1 MTPGS
6 SSTTRHKPLDQDTP
20 RLESAVANEIL
31 SGGGEMG
38 ALMRAFDW
46 SATPLGPISAWPQ
59 SLITAVRII
68 LNSRYA
74 MFIWWGREL
83 INLYND
89 PYRAFL
95 GIKHPAALGQ
105 SARSVWSEIWEQIG
119 PRTDSVLLR
128 GESTYDEALLLM
140 MDRHGYLEETYF
152 TFAYSPIPDDQGGVA
167 GLFCAVTEDT
177 QRVLGERRLKLL
189 RQTASAVAECRT
201 PAQVCEAAADCL
213 ASAPDLP
220 FSMIYLVEPDGKSLK
235 RISQAGIAT
244 DHPAAPDLISLSAD
258 QGSIWPLRQVIECGE
273 AVLVE
278 HLHERLADLPTGEW
292 SRAPERAILMPIA
305 QPGQG
310 RAAGV
315 LIAALNPHRK
325 FDEEFR
331 GFVSLLASQIAAG
344 IGNAMAYEAERQ
356 RAESLAE
363 LDRAKTAFFSNVSH
377 EFRTPLTLMLGPLDE
392 ILAASRDQLSGQD
405 REQLTVARR
414 NALRLLQLVN
424 SLLDFSRIEAGREHA
439 IYQATDLSALTA
451 DIASVFRSAMEK
463 AGLRFS
469 VECQPLAEP
478 VYVDREMWEK
488 IVLNLLSNAF
498 KFTFEGEVAV
508 RLKAVDDAVE
518 LVVRDTGV
526 GIAEDE
532 LPRVFERFHRI
543 ANTRARTYEG
553 TGIGLALVQELVKL
567 HGGSVRLEST
577 AGRGST
583 FTVSIP
589 KNKAHLPA
597 GRVPAEPNP
606 AEIALRRKVYAEEAL
621 RLLPQGSAAASA
633 VLPDLSSPTPMG
645 AKATSQ
651 EVIVLA
657 DDNADMREY
666 VGRLL
671 GERYQVQAVRDGV
684 EALETIRRL
693 RPALVLS
700 DVMMPRLDGFGLL
713 RALRDD
719 SATNTIP
726 VILLSARAGEE
737 SRVEGLQAGADD
749 YLVKPFTAVELLA
762 RVETHLR
769 MAKANHQAA
778 QREAALRAETE
789 LERHRLQELLTQA
802 PAAIGVLS
810 GPEHRWTY
818 VNDFYVEITGRQ
830 SAQDFLGK
838 TFRESLPE
846 LEGQGFL
853 ELLDQVYRTGK
864 PHTGR
869 EVMAKLNR
877 STGGEPR
884 ETYFNFVYQPIRDI
898 AGKVDG
904 ILVHGVDVTD
914 QVSVRKAI
922 EVSEERLRLAQA
934 AAQIGTWD
942 WDGLNNIS
950 KLSPELHQIFGTD
963 PHDPRHVEVW
973 ASRVHRDDWQNL
985 QTQMQAALTSGSMEF
1000 EYRYHHP
1007 VNGLRWFYGRGRKL
1021 EGEQRMLGILQDIT
1035 ERKRTEQMRQRL
1047 AAIIESSDDAIVG
1060 KDLHGI
1066 VTSWN
1071 VGAEKM
1077 FGYTAQE
1084 MEGQPITKI
1093 IPLELHADEQRILE
1107 TIGRGERIDHFETTR
1122 MRKDGERIEV
1132 SLTVSPINDASGK
1145 VIGAAKIARD
1155 ITHRKQ
1161 TEQALRTSERL
1172 ASVGR
1177 LAATVAHEI
1186 NNPLEAV
1193 TNLIFLAKN
1202 QTAQADVREYLA
1214 AAEEELERVSQ
1225 LTKQTLSFYRDT
1237 RGATAT
1243 KVGAM
1248 VAPLLSV
1255 FSSRTRNKAIEIIS
1269 EIRQDPEITAVPGEI
1284 RQLLANLLS
1293 NSIDAVEDAGKVRIR
1308 VAAANDW
1315 RTGRQAGVRLT
1326 VADSGPGIPAAIRA
1340 KLFEPFF
1347 TTKKDVGT
1355 GLGLWVCESIIE
1367 KQGGSIRVKS
1377 SVAPGKSWT
1386 AFSVFLP
1393 LDPQSSAPLREEA

>member
-1 MTPGS
+1 
-6 SSTTRHKPLDQDTP
+6 
-20 RLESAVANEIL
+20 
-31 SGGGEMG
+31 
-38 ALMRAFDW
+38 MRAFDW
-46 SATPLGPISAWPQ
+46 SGTPLGPISDWPA

-68 LNSRYA
+68 LTSRYA
-74 MFIWWGREL
+74 MFVWWGREL

-95 GIKHPAALGQ
+95 GSKHPGALGQ
-105 SARSVWSEIWEQIG
+105 SARRVWSEIWEQIG

-140 MDRHGYLEETYF
+140 MDRYGYLEETYF
-152 TFAYSPIPDDQGGVA
+152 TFAYSPLPDDQGGVA

-177 QRVLGERRLKLL
+177 QRVIGERRLKLL
-189 RQTASAVAECRT
+189 RETASAVAESRT
-201 PAQVCEAAADCL
+201 PAQVCEAAAECL

-220 FSMIYLVEPDGKSLK
+220 FSLIYLIEPDGKSLK
-235 RISQAGIAT
+235 RVAQAGIAP
-244 DHPAAPDLISLSAD
+244 DHAAAPELVSLGD
-258 QGSIWPLRQVIECGE
+258 HEGSIWPLWRVIESGE
-273 AVLVE
+273 AVPVE
-278 HLHERLADLPTGEW
+278 DLDERIADLPTGEW
-292 SRAPERAILMPIA
+292 SHVPECAILMPIA
-305 QPGQG
+305 RPGQTLPG
-310 RAAGV
+310 GV

-325 FDEEFR
+325 FDEEFK

-344 IGNAMAYEAERQ
+344 IGNAVAYETERQ

-392 ILAASRDQLSGQD
+392 VLGKSSD
-405 REQLTVARR
+405 RLPGEDHEQLTVARR

-439 IYQATDLSALTA
+439 VYEATDLCTLTA

-469 VECQPLAEP
+469 VECEPLAEP
-478 VYVDREMWEK
+478 VYIDREMWEK

-518 LVVRDTGV
+518 LSVRDTGV
-526 GIAEDE
+526 GIPEQE

-543 ANTRARTYEG
+543 ENSRARTNEG

-567 HGGSVRLEST
+567 HGGNVRLEST

-589 KNKAHLPA
+589 NTKDHLPA
-597 GRVPAEPNP
+597 DRTRTESNYS
-606 AEIALRRKVYAEEAL
+606 ETALRRKVYAEEAL
-621 RLLPQGSAAASA
+621 RLLPQASPAQGEGAAVPTSSST
-633 VLPDLSSPTPMG
+633 SSPRGTNATPR
-645 AKATSQ
+645 

-666 VGRLL
+666 VGHLL
-671 GERYQVQAVRDGV
+671 GERYRIHAVRDGV
-684 EALETIRRL
+684 EAVEAIRRL

-700 DVMMPRLDGFGLL
+700 DVMMPRLDGFGML
-713 RALRDD
+713 RAIRNDPVV
-719 SATNTIP
+719 NTTP

-749 YLVKPFTAVELLA
+749 YLVKPFTALELLA
-762 RVETHLR
+762 RVETHIR
-769 MAKANHQAA
+769 MAKANREAA
-778 QREAALRAETE
+778 EREAALRAEAE
-789 LERHRLQELLTQA
+789 LERHRLQELLAQV
-802 PAAIGVLS
+802 PAAIGVLD
-810 GPEHRWTY
+810 GPEHRWSY
-818 VNDFYVEITGRQ
+818 VNDFYVSVTGRK

-838 TFRESLPE
+838 NFRESLPE

-853 ELLDQVYRTGK
+853 ELLDSVYRTGR
-864 PHTGR
+864 PFSGR
-869 EVMAKLNR
+869 EVKAKLN
-877 STGGEPR
+877 SSAGGQLR
-884 ETYFNFVYQPIRDI
+884 ERYFNFVYQPIRDVSGNV
-898 AGKVDG
+898 AG

-914 QVSVRKAI
+914 QVTARKAI
-922 EVSEERLRLAQA
+922 EISEERLRLAQA

-942 WDGLNNIS
+942 WDGLQNTS
-950 KLSPELHQIFGTD
+950 KLSAELHQIFGTD
-963 PHDPRHVEVW
+963 PADPHHAEVW
-973 ASRVHRDDWQNL
+973 ASRVHRDDWQSL
-985 QTQMQAALTSGSMEF
+985 QEQMQAGLKSGSMEF

-1007 VNGLRWFYGRGRKL
+1007 ANGLRWFYGKGRRL
-1021 EGEQRMLGILQDIT
+1021 GDRLLGILQDVT
-1035 ERKRTEQMRQRL
+1035 ERKRAEEMRQRL
-1047 AAIIESSDDAIVG
+1047 AAIVESSDDAVVG
-1060 KDLHGI
+1060 KDLRGV

-1071 VGAEKM
+1071 RGAEKM
-1077 FGYTAQE
+1077 FGYTAHE

-1122 MRKDGERIEV
+1122 MRKNGERIEV
-1132 SLTVSPINDASGK
+1132 SLTVSPINDESGK
-1145 VIGAAKIARD
+1145 IIGAAKIARD
-1155 ITHRKQ
+1155 ITRRKQ

-1193 TNLIFLAKN
+1193 TNLVFLAKSH
-1202 QTAQADVREYLA
+1202 TTDESVRGYLTG
-1214 AAEEELERVSQ
+1214 AEEELERVSH
-1225 LTKQTLSFYRDT
+1225 LTKQTLGFYRDT
-1237 RGATAT
+1237 RGAAAT

-1255 FSSRTRNKAIEIIS
+1255 FGSRTRNKAIEIIP
-1269 EIRQDPEITAVPGEI
+1269 EIRQDPEIMAVPGEI

-1293 NSIDAVEDAGKVRIR
+1293 NSIDAVEGGGKIRIR
-1308 VAAANDW
+1308 VSAVNDW
-1315 RTGRQAGVRLT
+1315 SAGRRAGVRLT
-1326 VADSGPGIPAAIRA
+1326 VADSGPGIPAAIRP

-1355 GLGLWVCESIIE
+1355 GLGLWVCMSIIE
-1367 KQGGSIRVKS
+1367 KQGGSIRLKS

-1386 AFSVFLP
+1386 VFSVFLP
-1393 LDPQSSAPLREEA
+1393 LDLQPIPELKGL

>member
-1 MTPGS
+1 MAAAD
-6 SSTTRHKPLDQDTP
+6 KL
-20 RLESAVANEIL
+20 LA
-31 SGGGEMG
+31 GGGEMG

-46 SATPLGPISAWPQ
+46 SGTPLGRLSAWPP

-68 LNSRYA
+68 LTSRYA

-89 PYRAFL
+89 PYRTFL
-95 GIKHPAALGQ
+95 GTKHPGALGQ
-105 SARSVWSEIWEQIG
+105 SARTVWSEIWEQIG

-152 TFAYSPIPDDQGGVA
+152 TFAYSPLPDDKGGVA

-177 QRVLGERRLKLL
+177 QRVVGERRLKLL
-189 RQTASAVAECRT
+189 RETASAVAESRT
-201 PAQVCEAAADCL
+201 PVQVCEAAAGCL

-220 FSMIYLVEPDGKSLK
+220 FSLIYLIEPDGKSLK
-235 RISQAGIAT
+235 RIAQAGIAT
-244 DHPAAPDLISLSAD
+244 DHSAAPEVMSLSD
-258 QGSIWPLRQVIECGE
+258 NEGSVWPLRRVIERGE
-273 AVLVE
+273 PVLIE
-278 HLHERLADLPTGEW
+278 HLNERIANLPTGEW
-292 SRAPERAILMPIA
+292 SHVPECAILMPIA
-305 QPGQG
+305 RPGQTLP
-310 RAAGV
+310 AGV

-325 FDEEFR
+325 FDEEFQ

-344 IGNAMAYEAERQ
+344 IGNAVAYETERQ

-392 ILAASRDQLSGQD
+392 VLAASGDQLSGED
-405 REQLTVARR
+405 REQLAVARR

-439 IYQATDLSALTA
+439 IYQATDLCTLTE

-469 VECQPLAEP
+469 VECEPLAEP

-498 KFTFEGEVAV
+498 KFTFEGEVVV

-518 LVVRDTGV
+518 LMVRDTGV
-526 GIAEDE
+526 GIPEDE

-543 ANTRARTYEG
+543 ENSRARTYEG

-567 HGGSVRLEST
+567 HGGNVRLESM

-589 KNKAHLPA
+589 KTKAHLPA
-597 GRVPAEPNP
+597 ARTPAQPSPAEM
-606 AEIALRRKVYAEEAL
+606 ALRRKVYAEEAL
-621 RLLPQGSAAASA
+621 RLLPQGDVTASDMDSALSPIRPAPMLTKAAA
-633 VLPDLSSPTPMG
+633 
-645 AKATSQ
+645 Q
-651 EVIVLA
+651 ELIVLA

-671 GERYQVQAVRDGV
+671 GERYKIHAVRDGI
-684 EALETIRRL
+684 EALEAIRRL

-719 SATNTIP
+719 PATNTIP

-749 YLVKPFTAVELLA
+749 YLVKPFTAAELLA
-762 RVETHLR
+762 RVETHIR
-769 MAKANHQAA
+769 MAKANREAA
-778 QREAALRAETE
+778 EREAALRAETE
-789 LERHRLQELLTQA
+789 LERYRLQELLAQV
-802 PAAIGVLS
+802 PAAIGVLD

-818 VNDFYVEITGRQ
+818 VNDFYVSATGRT
-830 SAQDFLGK
+830 SAHDFLGK
-838 TFRESLPE
+838 TIRESLPE

-853 ELLDQVYRTGK
+853 ELLDEVYRTGK
-864 PHTGR
+864 PYSGR
-869 EVMAKLNR
+869 EMKAKLNR
-877 STGGEPR
+877 TAGGPPR
-884 ETYFNFVYQPIRDI
+884 ERYFNFVYQPIREVS
-898 AGKVDG
+898 GNVTG

-914 QVSVRKAI
+914 QVAARNAI

-934 AAQIGTWD
+934 AAQIGIWD
-942 WDGLNNIS
+942 WDGHDTS
-950 KLSPELHQIFGTD
+950 KLSAELHQIFGTD
-963 PHDPRHVEVW
+963 PDDPHHAEVW
-973 ASRVHRDDWQNL
+973 ASRVHRDDWQSL
-985 QTQMQAALTSGSMEF
+985 QEQMQAGIKSGSIEF

-1007 VNGLRWFYGRGRKL
+1007 VNGLRWFYGKGRSL
-1021 EGEQRMLGILQDIT
+1021 GEQQRILGILQDVT
-1035 ERKRTEQMRQRL
+1035 ERKRAEETQQRL

-1060 KDLHGI
+1060 KNLHGI

-1071 VGAEKM
+1071 PGAEKM
-1077 FGYTAQE
+1077 FGYSAHE

-1093 IPLELHADEQRILE
+1093 IPIELHADEQRILE

-1122 MRKDGERIEV
+1122 MRKNGELIEV
-1132 SLTVSPINDASGK
+1132 SLTISPINDETGK

-1161 TEQALRTSERL
+1161 AEQALRTSERL

-1193 TNLIFLAKN
+1193 TNLIFLAKSH
-1202 QTAQADVREYLA
+1202 TTDESVREYLSS
-1214 AAEEELERVSQ
+1214 AEEELERVSH
-1225 LTKQTLSFYRDT
+1225 LTKQTLGFYRDT
-1237 RGATAT
+1237 RGAAAT

-1255 FSSRTRNKAIEIIS
+1255 FGSRTRNKSIEIVS
-1269 EIRQDPEITAVPGEI
+1269 EIRQDPEIMAVPGEI

-1293 NSIDAVEDAGKVRIR
+1293 NSIDAVEGGGKIRIR
-1308 VAAANDW
+1308 VSAANDW
-1315 RTGRQAGVRLT
+1315 TANRLPGVRLT
-1326 VADSGPGIPAAIRA
+1326 VADSGPGIPAAIRP

-1355 GLGLWVCESIIE
+1355 GLGLWVCKSIIE
-1367 KQGGSIRVKS
+1367 KQGGSIRLKS
-1377 SVAPGKSWT
+1377 NVVPGKSWT

-1393 LDPQSSAPLREEA
+1393 LDGQSATSEPDPG

>member
-1 MTPGS
+1 MAAAD
-6 SSTTRHKPLDQDTP
+6 KL
-20 RLESAVANEIL
+20 LA
-31 SGGGEMG
+31 GGGEMG

-46 SATPLGPISAWPQ
+46 SGTPLGPLSAWPP

-68 LNSRYA
+68 LTSRYA

-89 PYRAFL
+89 PYRTFL
-95 GIKHPAALGQ
+95 GTKHPGALGQ
-105 SARSVWSEIWEQIG
+105 SARTVWSEIWEQIG

-152 TFAYSPIPDDQGGVA
+152 TFAYSPLPDDKGGVA

-177 QRVLGERRLKLL
+177 QRVVGERRLKLL
-189 RQTASAVAECRT
+189 RETASAVAESRT
-201 PAQVCEAAADCL
+201 PVQVCEAAAGCL

-220 FSMIYLVEPDGKSLK
+220 FSLIYLIEPDGKSLK
-235 RISQAGIAT
+235 RIAQAGIAT
-244 DHPAAPDLISLSAD
+244 DHSAAPEVMSLSD
-258 QGSIWPLRQVIECGE
+258 NEGSVWPLRRVIERGE
-273 AVLVE
+273 PVLIE
-278 HLHERLADLPTGEW
+278 HLNERIANLPTGEW
-292 SRAPERAILMPIA
+292 SHVPECAILMPIA
-305 QPGQG
+305 RPGQTLP
-310 RAAGV
+310 AGV

-325 FDEEFR
+325 FDEEFQ

-344 IGNAMAYEAERQ
+344 IGNAVAYETERQ

-392 ILAASRDQLSGQD
+392 VLAASGDQLSGED
-405 REQLTVARR
+405 REQLAVARR

-439 IYQATDLSALTA
+439 IYQATDLCTLTE

-469 VECQPLAEP
+469 VECEPLAEP

-498 KFTFEGEVAV
+498 KFTFEGEVVV

-518 LVVRDTGV
+518 LMVRDTGV
-526 GIAEDE
+526 GIPEDE

-543 ANTRARTYEG
+543 ENSRARTYEG

-567 HGGSVRLEST
+567 HGGNVRLESM

-589 KNKAHLPA
+589 KTKAHLPA
-597 GRVPAEPNP
+597 ARTPAQPSPAEM
-606 AEIALRRKVYAEEAL
+606 ALRRKVYAEEAL
-621 RLLPQGSAAASA
+621 RLLPQGDVTASDMDSALSPIRPAPMLTKAAA
-633 VLPDLSSPTPMG
+633 
-645 AKATSQ
+645 Q
-651 EVIVLA
+651 ELIVLA

-671 GERYQVQAVRDGV
+671 GARYKIHAVRDGI
-684 EALETIRRL
+684 EALEAIRRL
-693 RPALVLS
+693 RPAMVLS

-719 SATNTIP
+719 PATNTIP

-749 YLVKPFTAVELLA
+749 YLVKPFTAAELLA
-762 RVETHLR
+762 RVETHIR
-769 MAKANHQAA
+769 MAKANREAA
-778 QREAALRAETE
+778 EREAALRAETE
-789 LERHRLQELLTQA
+789 LERYRLQELLAQV
-802 PAAIGVLS
+802 PAAIGVLD

-818 VNDFYVEITGRQ
+818 VNDFYVSATGRT
-830 SAQDFLGK
+830 SAHDFLGK
-838 TFRESLPE
+838 TIRESLPE

-853 ELLDQVYRTGK
+853 ELLDEVYRTGK
-864 PHTGR
+864 PYSGR
-869 EVMAKLNR
+869 EMKAKLNR
-877 STGGEPR
+877 TAGGPPR
-884 ETYFNFVYQPIRDI
+884 ERYFNFVYQPIREVS
-898 AGKVDG
+898 GNVTG

-914 QVSVRKAI
+914 QVAARNAI

-934 AAQIGTWD
+934 AAQIGIWD
-942 WDGLNNIS
+942 WDGHDTS
-950 KLSPELHQIFGTD
+950 KLSAELHQIFGTD
-963 PHDPRHVEVW
+963 PDDPHHAEVW
-973 ASRVHRDDWQNL
+973 ASRVHRDDWQSL
-985 QTQMQAALTSGSMEF
+985 QEQMQAGIKSGSIEF

-1007 VNGLRWFYGRGRKL
+1007 VNGLRWFYGKGRSL
-1021 EGEQRMLGILQDIT
+1021 GEQQRILGILQDVT
-1035 ERKRTEQMRQRL
+1035 ERKRAEETQQRL

-1060 KDLHGI
+1060 KNLHGI

-1071 VGAEKM
+1071 PGAEKM
-1077 FGYTAQE
+1077 FGYSAHE

-1093 IPLELHADEQRILE
+1093 IPIELHADEQRILE

-1122 MRKDGERIEV
+1122 MRKNGELIEV
-1132 SLTVSPINDASGK
+1132 SLTISPINDETGK

-1161 TEQALRTSERL
+1161 AEQALRTSERL

-1193 TNLIFLAKN
+1193 TNLIFLAKSH
-1202 QTAQADVREYLA
+1202 TTDESVREYLSS
-1214 AAEEELERVSQ
+1214 AEEELERVSH
-1225 LTKQTLSFYRDT
+1225 LTKQTLGFYRDT
-1237 RGATAT
+1237 RGAAAT

-1255 FSSRTRNKAIEIIS
+1255 FGSRTRNKSIEIVS
-1269 EIRQDPEITAVPGEI
+1269 EIRQDPEIMAVPGEI

-1293 NSIDAVEDAGKVRIR
+1293 NSIDAVEGGGKIRIR
-1308 VAAANDW
+1308 VSAANDW
-1315 RTGRQAGVRLT
+1315 TANRLPGVRLT
-1326 VADSGPGIPAAIRA
+1326 VADSGPGIPAAIRP

-1355 GLGLWVCESIIE
+1355 GLGLWVCKSIIE
-1367 KQGGSIRVKS
+1367 KQGGSIRLKS
-1377 SVAPGKSWT
+1377 NVVPGKSWT

-1393 LDPQSSAPLREEA
+1393 LDGQSATSEPDPG

>member
-1 MTPGS
+1 MAAAD
-6 SSTTRHKPLDQDTP
+6 KL
-20 RLESAVANEIL
+20 LA
-31 SGGGEMG
+31 GGGEMG

-46 SATPLGPISAWPQ
+46 SGTPLGPLSAWPP

-68 LNSRYA
+68 LTSRYA

-89 PYRAFL
+89 PYRTFL
-95 GIKHPAALGQ
+95 GTKHPGALGQ
-105 SARSVWSEIWEQIG
+105 SARTVWSEIWEQIG

-140 MDRHGYLEETYF
+140 MDRYGYLEETYF
-152 TFAYSPIPDDQGGVA
+152 TFAYSPLPDDKGGVA

-177 QRVLGERRLKLL
+177 QRVVGERRLKLL
-189 RQTASAVAECRT
+189 RETASAVAESRT
-201 PAQVCEAAADCL
+201 PVQVCEAAAGCL

-220 FSMIYLVEPDGKSLK
+220 FSLIYLIEPDGKSLK
-235 RISQAGIAT
+235 RIAQAGIAT
-244 DHPAAPDLISLSAD
+244 DHSAAPEVMSLSD
-258 QGSIWPLRQVIECGE
+258 NEGSVWPLRRVIERGE
-273 AVLVE
+273 PVLIE
-278 HLHERLADLPTGEW
+278 HLKERIANLPTGEW
-292 SRAPERAILMPIA
+292 SHVPACAILMPIA
-305 QPGQG
+305 RPGQTLP
-310 RAAGV
+310 AGV

-325 FDEEFR
+325 FDEEFQ

-344 IGNAMAYEAERQ
+344 IGNAVAYETERQ

-392 ILAASRDQLSGQD
+392 VLAASGDQLSGED
-405 REQLTVARR
+405 REQLAVARR

-439 IYQATDLSALTA
+439 IYQATDLCTLTE

-469 VECQPLAEP
+469 VECEPLAEP

-498 KFTFEGEVAV
+498 KFTFEGEVVV

-518 LVVRDTGV
+518 LMVRDTGV
-526 GIAEDE
+526 GIPEDE

-543 ANTRARTYEG
+543 ENSRARTYEG

-567 HGGSVRLEST
+567 HGGNVRLGSM

-589 KNKAHLPA
+589 KTKAHLPA
-597 GRVPAEPNP
+597 ARTPAQPSPAEM
-606 AEIALRRKVYAEEAL
+606 ALRRKVYAEEAL
-621 RLLPQGSAAASA
+621 RLLPQGDVTASDMDSALSPIRPAPMLTKAAA
-633 VLPDLSSPTPMG
+633 
-645 AKATSQ
+645 Q
-651 EVIVLA
+651 ELIVLA

-671 GERYQVQAVRDGV
+671 GARYKIHAVRDGI
-684 EALETIRRL
+684 EALEAIRRL

-719 SATNTIP
+719 PATNTIP

-749 YLVKPFTAVELLA
+749 YLVKPFTAAELLA
-762 RVETHLR
+762 RVETHIR
-769 MAKANHQAA
+769 MAKANREAA
-778 QREAALRAETE
+778 EREAALRAETE
-789 LERHRLQELLTQA
+789 LERYRLQELLAQV
-802 PAAIGVLS
+802 PAAIGVLD

-818 VNDFYVEITGRQ
+818 VNDFYVSATGRT
-830 SAQDFLGK
+830 SAHDFLGK
-838 TFRESLPE
+838 TIRESLPE

-853 ELLDQVYRTGK
+853 ELLDEVYRTGK
-864 PHTGR
+864 PYSGR
-869 EVMAKLNR
+869 EMKAKLNR
-877 STGGEPR
+877 TAGGPPR
-884 ETYFNFVYQPIRDI
+884 ERYFNFVYQPIREVS
-898 AGKVDG
+898 GNVTG

-914 QVSVRKAI
+914 QVAAINAI
-922 EVSEERLRLAQA
+922 ELSEERLRLAQA
-934 AAQIGTWD
+934 AAQIGIWD
-942 WDGLNNIS
+942 WDGHDTS
-950 KLSPELHQIFGTD
+950 KLSAELHQIFGTD
-963 PHDPRHVEVW
+963 PDDPHHAEVW
-973 ASRVHRDDWQNL
+973 ASRVHRDDWQSL
-985 QTQMQAALTSGSMEF
+985 QEQMQAGIKSGSIEF

-1007 VNGLRWFYGRGRKL
+1007 VNGLRWFYGKGRSL
-1021 EGEQRMLGILQDIT
+1021 GEQQRILGILQDVT
-1035 ERKRTEQMRQRL
+1035 ERKRAEETQQRL

-1071 VGAEKM
+1071 LGAEKM
-1077 FGYTAQE
+1077 FGFTAHE

-1093 IPLELHADEQRILE
+1093 IPLELHDDEQRILE

-1122 MRKDGERIEV
+1122 MRKDGELIEV
-1132 SLTVSPINDASGK
+1132 SLTISPINDETGK

-1161 TEQALRTSERL
+1161 AEQALRTSERL

-1193 TNLIFLAKN
+1193 TNLIFLAKSH
-1202 QTAQADVREYLA
+1202 TTDESVREYLSS
-1214 AAEEELERVSQ
+1214 AEEELERVSH
-1225 LTKQTLSFYRDT
+1225 LTKQTLGFYRDT

-1255 FSSRTRNKAIEIIS
+1255 FGSRTRNKSIEIVS
-1269 EIRQDPEITAVPGEI
+1269 EIRQDPEIMAVPGEI

-1293 NSIDAVEDAGKVRIR
+1293 NSIDAVEGGGKIRIR
-1308 VAAANDW
+1308 LSAANDW
-1315 RTGRQAGVRLT
+1315 TANRLPGVRLT
-1326 VADSGPGIPAAIRA
+1326 VADSGPGIPAAIRP

-1355 GLGLWVCESIIE
+1355 GLGLWVCKSIIE
-1367 KQGGSIRVKS
+1367 KQGGSIRLKS
-1377 SVAPGKSWT
+1377 NVVPGKSWT

-1393 LDPQSSAPLREEA
+1393 LDSQSSLPEQDEV

>member
-1 MTPGS
+1 MAAAD
-6 SSTTRHKPLDQDTP
+6 KL
-20 RLESAVANEIL
+20 LA
-31 SGGGEMG
+31 GGGEMG

-46 SATPLGPISAWPQ
+46 SGTPLGPLSAWPP

-68 LNSRYA
+68 LTSRYA

-89 PYRAFL
+89 PYRTFL
-95 GIKHPAALGQ
+95 GTKHPGALGQ
-105 SARSVWSEIWEQIG
+105 SARTVWSEIWEQIG

-152 TFAYSPIPDDQGGVA
+152 TFAYSPLPDDKGGVA

-177 QRVLGERRLKLL
+177 QRVVGERRLKLL
-189 RQTASAVAECRT
+189 RETASAVAESRT
-201 PAQVCEAAADCL
+201 PVQVCEAAAGCL

-220 FSMIYLVEPDGKSLK
+220 FSLIYLIEPDGKSLK
-235 RISQAGIAT
+235 RIAQAGIAT
-244 DHPAAPDLISLSAD
+244 DHSAAPEVMSLSD
-258 QGSIWPLRQVIECGE
+258 NEGSVWPLRRVIERGE
-273 AVLVE
+273 PVLIE
-278 HLHERLADLPTGEW
+278 HLNERIANLPTGEW
-292 SRAPERAILMPIA
+292 SHVPECAILMPIA
-305 QPGQG
+305 RPGQTLP
-310 RAAGV
+310 AGV

-325 FDEEFR
+325 FDEEFQ

-344 IGNAMAYEAERQ
+344 IGNAVAYETERQ

-392 ILAASRDQLSGQD
+392 VLAASGDQLSGED
-405 REQLTVARR
+405 REQLAVARR

-439 IYQATDLSALTA
+439 IYQATDLCTLTE

-469 VECQPLAEP
+469 VECEPLAEP

-498 KFTFEGEVAV
+498 KFTFEGEVVV

-518 LVVRDTGV
+518 LMVRDTGV
-526 GIAEDE
+526 GIPEDE

-543 ANTRARTYEG
+543 ENSRARTYEG

-567 HGGSVRLEST
+567 HGGNVRLESM

-589 KNKAHLPA
+589 KTKAHLPA
-597 GRVPAEPNP
+597 ARTPAQPSPAEM
-606 AEIALRRKVYAEEAL
+606 ALRRKVYAEEAL
-621 RLLPQGSAAASA
+621 RLLPQGDVTASDMDSALSPIRPAPMLTKAAA
-633 VLPDLSSPTPMG
+633 
-645 AKATSQ
+645 Q
-651 EVIVLA
+651 ELIVLA

-671 GERYQVQAVRDGV
+671 GARYKIHAVRDGI
-684 EALETIRRL
+684 EALEAIRRL

-719 SATNTIP
+719 PATNTIP

-749 YLVKPFTAVELLA
+749 YLVKPFTAAELLA
-762 RVETHLR
+762 RVETHIR
-769 MAKANHQAA
+769 MAKANREAA
-778 QREAALRAETE
+778 EREAALRAETE
-789 LERHRLQELLTQA
+789 LERYRLQELLAQV
-802 PAAIGVLS
+802 PAAIGVLD

-818 VNDFYVEITGRQ
+818 VNDFYVSATGRT
-830 SAQDFLGK
+830 SAHDFLGK
-838 TFRESLPE
+838 TIRESLPE

-853 ELLDQVYRTGK
+853 ELLDEVYRTGK
-864 PHTGR
+864 PYSGR
-869 EVMAKLNR
+869 EMKAKLNR
-877 STGGEPR
+877 TAGGPPR
-884 ETYFNFVYQPIRDI
+884 ERYFNFVYQPIREVS
-898 AGKVDG
+898 GNVTG

-914 QVSVRKAI
+914 QVAARNAI

-934 AAQIGTWD
+934 AAQIGIWD
-942 WDGLNNIS
+942 WDGHDTS
-950 KLSPELHQIFGTD
+950 KLSAELHQIFGTD
-963 PHDPRHVEVW
+963 PDDPHHAEVW
-973 ASRVHRDDWQNL
+973 ASRVHRDDWQSL
-985 QTQMQAALTSGSMEF
+985 QEQMQAGIKSGSIEF

-1007 VNGLRWFYGRGRKL
+1007 VNGLRWFYGKGRSL
-1021 EGEQRMLGILQDIT
+1021 GEQQRILGILQDVT
-1035 ERKRTEQMRQRL
+1035 ERKRAEETQQRL

-1060 KDLHGI
+1060 KNLHGI

-1071 VGAEKM
+1071 PGAEKM
-1077 FGYTAQE
+1077 FGYSAHE

-1093 IPLELHADEQRILE
+1093 IPIELHADEQRILE

-1122 MRKDGERIEV
+1122 MRKNGELIEV
-1132 SLTVSPINDASGK
+1132 SLTISPINDETGK

-1161 TEQALRTSERL
+1161 AEQALRTSERL

-1193 TNLIFLAKN
+1193 TNLIFLAKSH
-1202 QTAQADVREYLA
+1202 TTDESVREYLSS
-1214 AAEEELERVSQ
+1214 AEEELERVSH
-1225 LTKQTLSFYRDT
+1225 LTKQTLGFYRDT
-1237 RGATAT
+1237 RGAAAT

-1255 FSSRTRNKAIEIIS
+1255 FGSRTRNKSIEIVS
-1269 EIRQDPEITAVPGEI
+1269 EIRQDPEIMAVPGEI

-1293 NSIDAVEDAGKVRIR
+1293 NSIDAVEGGGKIRIR
-1308 VAAANDW
+1308 VSAANDW
-1315 RTGRQAGVRLT
+1315 TANRLPGVRLT
-1326 VADSGPGIPAAIRA
+1326 VADSGPGIPAAIRP

-1355 GLGLWVCESIIE
+1355 GLGLWVCKSIIE
-1367 KQGGSIRVKS
+1367 KQGGSIRLKS
-1377 SVAPGKSWT
+1377 NVVPGKSWT

-1393 LDPQSSAPLREEA
+1393 LDGQSATSEPDPG

>member
-1 MTPGS
+1 VTIETPQPDPAAAD
-6 SSTTRHKPLDQDTP
+6 KL
-20 RLESAVANEIL
+20 L

-38 ALMRAFDW
+38 ALIAAFDW
-46 SATPLGPISAWPQ
+46 SRTPLGPISDWPQ

-68 LNSRYA
+68 LTSRYA
-74 MFIWWGREL
+74 MFIWWGRDL

-95 GIKHPAALGQ
+95 GIKHPGALGQ
-105 SARSVWSEIWEQIG
+105 SASSVWSEIWEQIG

-152 TFAYSPIPDDQGGVA
+152 TFAYSPLPDDKGGVA

-177 QRVLGERRLKLL
+177 QRVVGERRLKLL
-189 RQTASAVAECRT
+189 RETASAVAESRT
-201 PAQVCEAAADCL
+201 PSHVCEAVAECL
-213 ASAPDLP
+213 ASARDLP
-220 FSMIYLVEPDGKSLK
+220 FSLIYLIEPDGKSLK
-235 RISQAGIAT
+235 RIAQAGIAS
-244 DHPAAPDLISLSAD
+244 DHAAAPERMSLGDDEA
-258 QGSIWPLRQVIECGE
+258 SIWPLRRVIERGE

-278 HLHERLADLPTGEW
+278 HLEERIADLPTGEW
-292 SRAPERAILMPIA
+292 SHVPECAILMPIA
-305 QPGQG
+305 QPGQT
-310 RAAGV
+310 RPAGV

-325 FDEEFR
+325 FGEEFK
-331 GFVSLLASQIAAG
+331 GFVSLLADQIAAG
-344 IGNAMAYEAERQ
+344 IGNAVAYETERQ

-377 EFRTPLTLMLGPLDE
+377 EFRTPLTLLLGPLDE
-392 ILAASRDQLSGQD
+392 VLGKSSDRLPGED
-405 REQLTVARR
+405 REQLVVARK

-424 SLLDFSRIEAGREHA
+424 SLLDFSRIEAGREQA
-439 IYQATDLSALTA
+439 IYEATDLCTLTE

-469 VECQPLAEP
+469 VECEPLAEP

-508 RLKAVDDAVE
+508 RLKAVGDAVE
-518 LVVRDTGV
+518 LTVCDTGV
-526 GIAEDE
+526 GIPEDE
-532 LPRVFERFHRI
+532 RPRVFERFHRI
-543 ANTRARTYEG
+543 ENSRARTYEG

-567 HGGSVRLEST
+567 HGGSVRLESK

-589 KNKAHLPA
+589 KTRRQLPA
-597 GRVPAEPNP
+597 SQIPAEPNS
-606 AEIALRRKVYAEEAL
+606 AEAALRRKAYAEEAL
-621 RLLPQGSAAASA
+621 RLLPQGSPAQESTA
-633 VLPDLSSPTPMG
+633 VPTSSSTPAPMG
-645 AKATSQ
+645 AKATPQ

-666 VGRLL
+666 VGHLL
-671 GERYQVQAVRDGV
+671 GERYKVHAVRDGI
-684 EALETIRRL
+684 EALEAIRRL

-719 SATNTIP
+719 PATNTVP
-726 VILLSARAGEE
+726 VILLSARAGED

-749 YLVKPFTAVELLA
+749 YLVKPFTALELLA
-762 RVETHLR
+762 RVETHIR
-769 MAKANHQAA
+769 MAKANREAA
-778 QREAALRAETE
+778 RREAALRAETE
-789 LERHRLQELLTQA
+789 LERHRLQELLAQV
-802 PAAIGVLS
+802 PAAIGVLNGS
-810 GPEHRWTY
+810 EHRWTY
-818 VNDFYVEITGRQ
+818 VNDFYVGATGRER
-830 SAQDFLGK
+830 AQDFLGK

-853 ELLDQVYRTGK
+853 ELLDEVYRTGK
-864 PHTGR
+864 PFSGR

-877 STGGEPR
+877 AADGHLQES
-884 ETYFNFVYQPIRDI
+884 YFNFVYQPIRNI
-898 AGKVDG
+898 AGNVTG

-914 QVSVRKAI
+914 QVAARKAI
-922 EVSEERLRLAQA
+922 EISEERLRLAQA

-942 WDGLNNIS
+942 WDGQRNITR
-950 KLSPELHQIFGTD
+950 LSAEVHQIFGTD
-963 PHDPRHVEVW
+963 PDDPHYAEVW
-973 ASRVHRDDWQNL
+973 AARVHRDDLPYL
-985 QTQMQAALTSGSMEF
+985 QEQMQAGLKSGSMEF

-1007 VNGLRWFYGRGRKL
+1007 VNGLRWFYGKGRRL
-1021 EGEQRMLGILQDIT
+1021 DGERLLGILQDVT
-1035 ERKRTEQMRQRL
+1035 ERKRAEETQQRL

-1071 VGAEKM
+1071 LGAEKM
-1077 FGYTAQE
+1077 FGYTAHE

-1093 IPLELHADEQRILE
+1093 IPIELHADETRILE

-1122 MRKDGERIEV
+1122 MRKNGERIEV
-1132 SLTVSPINDASGK
+1132 SLTVSPINDESGK
-1145 VIGAAKIARD
+1145 IIGAAKIARD

-1161 TEQALRTSERL
+1161 AEQALRTSERL

-1202 QTAQADVREYLA
+1202 KTDDADVREYLSG
-1214 AAEEELERVSQ
+1214 AEEELERVSH
-1225 LTKQTLSFYRDT
+1225 LTKQTLGFYRDT

-1255 FSSRTRNKAIEIIS
+1255 FGSRTRNKSIEIVS
-1269 EIRQDPEITAVPGEI
+1269 DIRHDPEIKAVPGEI

-1293 NSIDAVEDAGKVRIR
+1293 NSIDAVEDGGKIRIR
-1308 VAAANDW
+1308 VSAASDW
-1315 RTGRQAGVRLT
+1315 NADRRAGVRLT
-1326 VADSGPGIPAAIRA
+1326 VADSGSGIPAAIRS

-1355 GLGLWVCESIIE
+1355 GLGLWVCKSIIE
-1367 KQGGSIRVKS
+1367 KQGGNIRVKS
-1377 SVAPGKSWT
+1377 SVLPGKSGT
-1386 AFSVFLP
+1386 TFSVFLP
-1393 LDPQSSAPLREEA
+1393 AEPQSSVPDKDEF